1 MQDTLILG
9 GIEFTNR
16 LFTGTGKFPDKN
28 IIPKI
33 LKSSSSQMIT
43 VALRRVDTQ
52 AQEENIL
59 NYISKDIVILPNT
72 SGARNA
78 EEAVLLARLAREAGC
93 GDFIKIEV
101 INDNKYLFPDNEE
114 TIKATKILSEEG
126 FIVLPYMMPD
136 LIAARKLKE
145 AGAAAIMPLGSPIGS
160 NLGMQTI
167 DMIKILIENID
178 LKSKRAVITSLKKRK
193 NLLVRPSVANISNI
207 YVTFS
212 VEEPELNLSQVNR
225 FLISAESMGVE
236 VSLVLTK
243 CDLISDKRRSY
254 LIDKFEKWGYQVIT
268 LNLQKSDCF
277 KNLLAELK
285 QKECSIFMGPSGVG
299 KTTLLNMIIPGLQ
312 NSTSPVSNKIKRGK
326 NTTRNVELFSMSN
339 QSYIVDTPGFNM
351 QPLEVDI
358 KLLPNLYSE
367 IYKQVIEEGIKCKFR
382 NCLHL
387 NDEGCNLNKSFERYS
402 FYKEMIESSKSHYY
416 QNQED

>member
-1 MQDTLILG
+1 M
-9 GIEFTNR
+9 
-16 LFTGTGKFPDKN
+16 KKN
-28 IIPKI
+28 
-33 LKSSSSQMIT
+33 
-43 VALRRVDTQ
+43 
-52 AQEENIL
+52 
-59 NYISKDIVILPNT
+59 
-72 SGARNA
+72 
-78 EEAVLLARLAREAGC
+78 
-93 GDFIKIEV
+93 
-101 INDNKYLFPDNEE
+101 NKYLGLVTKKFNEF
-114 TIKATKILSEEG
+114 LL
-126 FIVLPYMMPD
+126 VD
-136 LIAARKLKE
+136 LKNQENFRNSKRFLCKVKKSINFKDQLIYVGDE
-145 AGAAAIMPLGSPIGS
+145 VV
-160 NLGMQTI
+160 
-167 DMIKILIENID
+167 IENID

-193 NLLVRPSVANISNI
+193 NLLTRPSVANISDI
-207 YVTFS
+207 YITFS

-225 FLISAESMGVE
+225 FLIAAESMGVD

-243 CDLISDKRRSY
+243 CDLISHKRRSF
-254 LIDKFEKWGYQVIT
+254 LIDKFGKWGYQVIT
-268 LNLQKSDCF
+268 LNLEKSDHF
-277 KNLLAELK
+277 KNFLAELK

-312 NSTSPVSNKIKRGK
+312 NSTAPVSNKIKRGK
-326 NTTRNVELFSMSN
+326 NTTRNVELFSISN
-339 QSYIVDTPGFNM
+339 ESYIVDTPGFNM